1 MPPTLPS
8 FNPARLRTYVF
19 RLPLFTRC
27 AVLIIIFLWVLSLQL
42 LWDERQTLSLVPDEI
57 GLTGGMYRIN
67 TYPLVHI
74 GFFHMLLN
82 TLALAP
88 LLERFEAEHGTLL
101 SLALFAGP
109 LSTLPAG
116 LYLLWEKAI
125 WRANTP
131 VMGASI
137 WVFVL
142 LGIEAM
148 KTYRSNPYFIWARIP
163 EDPSA
168 PREDSTMDRG
178 EAKLIGEVTALRF
191 YRPENIW
198 EVRCPPYDVDSDL
211 GAQRG
216 GRYPDRVNGVYT
228 EVRAIVLYAWVTL
241 RFHYVRI
248 GLGLVE
254 SSE

>member
-1 MPPTLPS
+1 
-8 FNPARLRTYVF
+8 
-19 RLPLFTRC
+19 
-27 AVLIIIFLWVLSLQL
+27 
-42 LWDERQTLSLVPDEI
+42 
-57 GLTGGMYRIN
+57 
-67 TYPLVHI
+67 
-74 GFFHMLLN
+74 MLLN

-148 KTYRSNPYFIWARIP
+148 KTYRSNPYF
-163 EDPSA
+163 
-168 PREDSTMDRG
+168 M
-178 EAKLIGEVTALRF
+178 
-191 YRPENIW
+191 
-198 EVRCPPYDVDSDL
+198 
-211 GAQRG
+211 
-216 GRYPDRVNGVYT
+216 
-228 EVRAIVLYAWVTL
+228 
-241 RFHYVRI
+241 
-248 GLGLVE
+248 
-254 SSE
+254 